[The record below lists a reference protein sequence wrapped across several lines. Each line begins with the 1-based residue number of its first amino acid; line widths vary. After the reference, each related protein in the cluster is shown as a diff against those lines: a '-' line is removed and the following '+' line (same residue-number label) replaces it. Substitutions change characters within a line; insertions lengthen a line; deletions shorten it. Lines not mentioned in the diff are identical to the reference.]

1 MISGDL
7 GKERTFWMLSHWI
20 QVSQDEWRPCESL
33 SDICDP
39 RCWTSVTMIVAV
51 LSFHSFCSA
60 FQGMFFGN
68 HHRSKHAG
76 VPPAMTLS
84 ILKID
89 QVWWAN
95 RIQDIHILY
104 HEPMGLFSNHRSSHR
119 QWAWT
124 RSQRIMIQG
133 WKLLR
138 APSTPEHFEFL
149 WKFKRF
155 LPFTSCFLRQESFNW
170 WLQGRQC

>member
-1 MISGDL
+1 MNG
-7 GKERTFWMLSHWI
+7 GH
-20 QVSQDEWRPCESL
+20 VSS
-33 SDICDP
+33 
-39 RCWTSVTMIVAV
+39 SVTFVIPGAGPQSRWQWRYWVFTHFV
-51 LSFHSFCSA
+51 QLSKECFI
-60 FQGMFFGN
+60 GN

-133 WKLLR
+133 WELLR

-149 WKFKRF
+149 WKVKCF
-155 LPFTSCFLRQESFNW
+155 LPFTSRILRQESFKW
-170 WLQGRQC
+170 WHQGRRC